1 MQDLERQF
9 KSQENGLRIGELI
22 FVDSQKIYA
31 QRQTRNAKGTR
42 KAR

>member
-31 QRQTRNAKGTR
+31 QLAAWGGDVQLPG
-42 KAR
+42 